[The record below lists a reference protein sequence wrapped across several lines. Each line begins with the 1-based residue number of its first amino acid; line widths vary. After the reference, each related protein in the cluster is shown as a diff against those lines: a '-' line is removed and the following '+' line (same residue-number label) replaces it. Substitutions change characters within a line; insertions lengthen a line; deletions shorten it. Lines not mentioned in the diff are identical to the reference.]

1 MIQCQTCTLVVLL
14 QGTWLQLSWQNAW
27 GDKVCG
33 VQHCFEEK
41 CLRHLLFSPSGPAA
55 YSISICDHWT
65 PTLRMHNA
73 YSVPDRLDDHKHKH
87 CITALHCTTSVY
99 TLVHTRNGGGDRP
112 LPRLQ
117 SSSEQSKL
125 VCWEQ
130 RLSPLGLA
138 QQLSKSK
145 YYAKNVPQMW
155 CNAFVFF

>member
-1 MIQCQTCTLVVLL
+1 MSDLQVGCIYTGHLIATILTKCMRWQKYVEFSIVLR
-14 QGTWLQLSWQNAW
+14 
-27 GDKVCG
+27 K
-33 VQHCFEEK
+33 K
-41 CLRHLLFSPSGPAA
+41 CLRHLLPSPSGPAA
-55 YSISICDHWT
+55 YSINICDHWT

-99 TLVHTRNGGGDRP
+99 TRVHTRNGGGDRP

-138 QQLSKSK
+138 QQSSIPNIMRKICPT
-145 YYAKNVPQMW
+145 NVM
-155 CNAFVFF
+155 